1 MWSPHDLLSRL
12 LGALDRRRNAAAL
25 VGSAALSLWL
35 YAHGGALGRPLRG
48 AVDVVLGP
56 LHAVTSTAISLLN
69 VWVWKE
75 NQDLQARLLTERL
88 DRMALEELKL
98 ENARLRALLEF
109 PAPFGFRTVPCSI
122 VSYDEEP
129 LGASVTVDRGRSTGL
144 KGGEAVVS
152 MDGLVG
158 RVAEVYPSRARVLL
172 VSNYEAPVAVRVQ
185 QSRVL
190 GVVEWDPL
198 SARMHMKNVPA
209 TEQVAEG
216 DTLISSGMG
225 GIYPEGLYVGRVES
239 VRLDPMGLVQ
249 EIVVAPGARF
259 NRLEEL
265 FLLIPLGS

>member
-1 MWSPHDLLSRL
+1 MWSFRDLLSRL
-12 LGALDRRRNAAAL
+12 LGLLDRRRNAAAVL
-25 VGSAALSLWL
+25 GAAVLSLWL
-35 YAHGGALGRPLRG
+35 YAHGGGLAPPLRG
-48 AVDVVLGP
+48 ALDLVIGP
-56 LHAVTSTAISLLN
+56 LHAVTSTTLSLLN

-75 NQDLQARLLTERL
+75 NRDLQASLLKERL
-88 DRMALEELKL
+88 DRMELEEVRL

-129 LGASVTVDRGRSTGL
+129 LGASVTVDRGRSAGL

-152 MDGLVG
+152 IDGLVG
-158 RVAEVYPSRARVLL
+158 RVAEVYSARSKVLL

-198 SARMHMKNVPA
+198 SARLQMRNVPA
-209 TEQVAEG
+209 TEPVAEG

-259 NRLEEL
+259 NRLKEL
-265 FLLIPLGS
+265 FLLLPLGS